1 MPRLELSNAA
11 LRKDSQS
18 SLFWN
23 WMIKQ
28 LYNRCQTPGNN
39 YSCWGKKQ
47 NLIQI
52 LPIWSNENV
61 RHTRLN
67 GEKQVVSSTKKSQT
81 HWNECNFINYHFLSQ
96 IKIFIG
102 FLQTQKIS
110 TVGLN
115 WIMLTIGHCNS
126 SIFLSHQFYPSRYSR
141 TFSNKVVHRFS
152 LAGVHINLSTV
163 LGSLKRG

>member
-1 MPRLELSNAA
+1 MGQKTKLNSNPAHMVKWKCSTHEVKR
-11 LRKDSQS
+11 RKTGCV
-18 SLFWN
+18 FH
-23 WMIKQ
+23 
-28 LYNRCQTPGNN
+28 R
-39 YSCWGKKQ
+39 
-47 NLIQI
+47 
-52 LPIWSNENV
+52 
-61 RHTRLN
+61 
-67 GEKQVVSSTKKSQT
+67 KSQT